1 MTFLIQQQPAIT
13 TTTFH
18 LPQHTQQ
25 HLLLSTPQIRILE
38 TYDATHSCAPPPPQN
53 ISYFNPQT
61 NETLYLPAT
70 EVKVSEIG
78 ILFDYEIRHEPDVT
92 WGDVND
98 NVEEDKGWFDKAGDF
113 FGNLFGGDDDDKKE
127 EEGGDV
133 VDGNNEEDTSD
144 ESDEDGKGNENL
156 LELDEFI
163 TDQVWKSIL
172 ENDGMTWD
180 GDECMGLVI
189 EDNIAR
195 RQRRLQDIVDD
206 VDEAVVDNVDEV
218 IDDAPNTNEFSGTKL
233 LGITWQPLDYVNP
246 NGEFYHA
253 CTLNHCS
260 CPFSMPFLMNLY
272 SPNLVTRLCDKR
284 SNVHFHPR
292 PSFDSLRW

>member
-1 MTFLIQQQPAIT
+1 MTFLLQQQPAIT

-18 LPQHTQQ
+18 LPQHTH

-70 EVKVSEIG
+70 DVQVSEIG
-78 ILFDYEIRHEPDVT
+78 ILFDYEIRHDPDVT
-92 WGDVND
+92 WGDVTD

-113 FGNLFGGDDDDKKE
+113 FGNLFGGDDNDK
-127 EEGGDV
+127 EGDDV
-133 VDGNNEEDTSD
+133 VDRNNEEDTSTS
-144 ESDEDGKGNENL
+144 ESDEDVKGNENL
-156 LELDEFI
+156 QELDEFI
-163 TDQVWKSIL
+163 TDQVWKSML
-172 ENDGMTWD
+172 ESDGMTWD

-189 EDNIAR
+189 EDTMARR

-206 VDEAVVDNVDEV
+206 VDEAVVDTVDEV
-218 IDDAPNTNEFSGTKL
+218 VDDAPDTNEFSGTKL

-246 NGEFYHA
+246 NGEFYIHVR
-253 CTLNHCS
+253 CLK
-260 CPFSMPFLMNLY
+260 FI
-272 SPNLVTRLCDKR
+272 
-284 SNVHFHPR
+284 
-292 PSFDSLRW
+292 